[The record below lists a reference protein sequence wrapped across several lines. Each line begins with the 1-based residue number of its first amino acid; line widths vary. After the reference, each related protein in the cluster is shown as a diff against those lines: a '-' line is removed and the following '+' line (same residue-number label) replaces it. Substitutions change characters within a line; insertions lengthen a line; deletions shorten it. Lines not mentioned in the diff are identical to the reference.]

1 MVRSVLLIALFAV
14 SMLMAGGGPIRQPLS
29 EDEMVRYY
37 QMLDEEV
44 AKASQL
50 AVNAA
55 QKCSQA
61 SHDPGKF
68 AAHLAKVQEITAM
81 AMVKENLLQGMRNT
95 PSMDSPIIRSALLDM
110 LRQETITIEQLSQFK
125 KILKEV
131 KNQIKIEEFKG
142 EL

>member
-1 MVRSVLLIALFAV
+1 MLKSILLIALFAV

-29 EDEMVRYY
+29 EGEMVRYY
-37 QMLDEEV
+37 QVLDDEV

-50 AVNAA
+50 AAHAA

-68 AAHLAKVQEITAM
+68 AVHLVKAQEITTM

-95 PSMDSPIIRSALLDM
+95 PSMDSPIIRSALMDM
-110 LRQETITIEQLSQFK
+110 LKQETITIEQLNQFE
-125 KILKEV
+125 KILNEV
-131 KNQIKIEEFKG
+131 KNQIKIEECKG